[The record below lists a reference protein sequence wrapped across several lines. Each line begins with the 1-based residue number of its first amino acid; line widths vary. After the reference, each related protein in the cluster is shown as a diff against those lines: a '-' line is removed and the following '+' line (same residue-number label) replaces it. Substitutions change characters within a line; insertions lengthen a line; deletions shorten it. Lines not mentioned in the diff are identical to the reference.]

1 MDDVLSRLYYY
12 LNQGGVVMIPL
23 FICSCVMWALIV
35 ERMIYFYRLEK
46 RDIAFHRL
54 LPLLKQGQI
63 PPSLDGIRALLM
75 RDLMA
80 RRTGNPELD
89 KRILEACAMTIGPRL
104 TRFIPIIA
112 VLAAVSPLFG
122 LLGTVT
128 GMITTF
134 DVITLFGTGNAK
146 AMAGGISEA
155 LVTTQS
161 GLMVSI
167 PGLLM
172 GALLHRRAQREKN
185 RLQEAVMILKR
196 SLK

>member
-1 MDDVLSRLYYY
+1 METVSRVYHY
-12 LNQGGVVMIPL
+12 LNQGGIVMIPL
-23 FICSCVMWALIV
+23 IICSCVMWALIL
-35 ERMIYFYRLEK
+35 ERMIYFYFLK
-46 RDIAFHRL
+46 KNDIAFHRL
-54 LPLLKQGQI
+54 LPLLKQGEI
-63 PPSLDGIRALLM
+63 PQSFDGIRAFLIRELLSS
-75 RDLMA
+75 RTGIPEVD
-80 RRTGNPELD
+80 RRT
-89 KRILEACAMTIGPRL
+89 LEACAMVIRPRL
-104 TRFIPIIA
+104 KRFISVIA

-155 LVTTQS
+155 LVTTQR

-172 GALLHRRAQREKN
+172 GVILHKKALQEES

>member
-1 MDDVLSRLYYY
+1 M
-12 LNQGGVVMIPL
+12 
-23 FICSCVMWALIV
+23 
-35 ERMIYFYRLEK
+35 E
-46 RDIAFHRL
+46 H
-54 LPLLKQGQI
+54 
-63 PPSLDGIRALLM
+63 
-75 RDLMA
+75 
-80 RRTGNPELD
+80 RTGNPGFD
-89 KRILEACAMTIGPRL
+89 RRTLEACSMIIRPRL
-104 TRFIPIIA
+104 TRFISVIA

-134 DVITLFGTGNAK
+134 DVITLFGTGNAR

-172 GALLHRRAQREKN
+172 GVMLHRRALREEN
-185 RLQEAVMILKR
+185 RLQEAMMILKR